1 MRPLEQTSFIHP
13 KASTCCND
21 NQLLSRLIELTLLP
35 NIIKISGQWMPSVTR
50 YLSHTPRL

>member
-1 MRPLEQTSFIHP
+1 MHPLEQTSFIHP
-13 KASTCCND
+13 KASTCFDD

-35 NIIKISGQWMPSVTR
+35 IIIKISGQWIPSVTQ